1 MSTELQMVTVLSWI
15 DVSIV
20 TPALR
25 MLPPVMNTPPARAQL
40 LAIGLQESRFLH
52 RHQINGPAH
61 GWWQFEWNGVH
72 AVLSHDHVGD
82 KAHDLC
88 HKVGINPWSTED
100 VYTAVE
106 HNDVLAAGL
115 ARLLL
120 RASPKPLAPRDEPE
134 KAWQLYI
141 DAWRPGK
148 PHRQTWDA
156 FYDLAWEAVVQVLT

>member
-25 MLPPVMNTPPARAQL
+25 MLPPAMNTPPARAQL

-52 RHQINGPAH
+52 RRQINGPAR
-61 GWWQFEWNGVH
+61 GFWQFEWNGCK
-72 AVLSHDHVGD
+72 AVLSHDGV
-82 KAHDLC
+82 APSARAVCAAL
-88 HKVGINPWSTED
+88 D
-100 VYTAVE
+100 VRHEPGQVYAAIE
-106 HNDVLAAGL
+106 HHDVLAAAF

-134 KAWQLYI
+134 KGWALYI

>member
-1 MSTELQMVTVLSWI
+1 MIHPTPDQLSWI
-15 DVSIV
+15 DFAII

-25 MLPPVMNTPPARAQL
+25 LLPAVMNTPPARAQL
-40 LAIGLQESRFLH
+40 LAIGLQESRFIH

-61 GWWQFEWNGVH
+61 GFWQFEPNGIR
-72 AVLSHDHVGD
+72 AVLNHVTVGH
-82 KAHDLC
+82 AAMYLC
-88 HKVGINPWSTED
+88 DALGAGLEAETVKVFE
-100 VYTAVE
+100 AVE
-106 HNDVLAAGL
+106 YNDMLAAGL